1 MVIQLMGEM
10 LLPKEVTLVCVPYCC
25 SFSHYLVEAPQE
37 SYDLSIELSVD
48 VPVLSRVSLPTL
60 SISFFL
66 LLLFVAKSR
75 GRAGKGRCHSLF
87 FSFPSPFSFPPN
99 NAERCTGRNDHRDV
113 KRMWGG

>member
-60 SISFFL
+60 SISFFYYYYL
-66 LLLFVAKSR
+66 LQ
-75 GRAGKGRCHSLF
+75 RAGGGQEKEGVILYFF
-87 FSFPSPFSFPPN
+87 FSSSFLFSP
-99 NAERCTGRNDHRDV
+99 
-113 KRMWGG
+113 K